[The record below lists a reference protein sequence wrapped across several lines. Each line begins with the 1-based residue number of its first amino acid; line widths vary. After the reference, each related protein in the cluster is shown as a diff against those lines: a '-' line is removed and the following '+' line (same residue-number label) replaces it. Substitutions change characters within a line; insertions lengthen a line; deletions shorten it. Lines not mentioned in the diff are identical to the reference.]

1 MKWGDFMSREAILA
15 RLRRHPDGFIS
26 GEVISR
32 ELGISRA
39 AVSKAVN
46 ALRKDGYEI
55 AAVTNRGYRF
65 LSGPNRLSEG
75 EILPWLHTRYVGSNL
90 SCYQVIDSTNNY
102 LKREAL
108 KLPDGMVVVANEQ
121 TGGRGRLGRSFQSQA
136 DKGIYLS
143 ALLRPDVLPA
153 QALNLTAFVAVA
165 VCEGIEA
172 ATGLSPQIK
181 WTNDIVL
188 ENKKVCGI
196 LTEMSVEGESGALQH
211 IVTGIGINVNQME
224 EDFPEEI
231 RDMAGSLRMMKGEEI
246 PRGRLAAEIINA
258 LDRMYAAWTGNGANY
273 LERYRQRCLTVGK
286 QVKLL
291 RADGSVE
298 EVQALGVDDDFGLVV
313 EHSDSSRETIT
324 SGEVSVRGL
333 WGYV

>member
-1 MKWGDFMSREAILA
+1 MSREAILA
-15 RLRRHPDGFIS
+15 RLRRHPDSFIS

-39 AVSKAVN
+39 AVSKAVS

-75 EILPWLHTRYVGSNL
+75 EILPWLRTRHVGTNL
-90 SCYQVIDSTNNY
+90 VCFPVIDSTNNY
-102 LKREAL
+102 LKREAIHTS
-108 KLPDGMVVVANEQ
+108 DGSVVVANEQ
-121 TGGRGRLGRSFQSQA
+121 TGGRGRLGRSFDSQA
-136 DKGIYLS
+136 DKGVYLS
-143 ALLRPDVLPA
+143 VLLRPNVLPA

-172 ATGLSPQIK
+172 ATGLKPQIK

-188 ENKKVCGI
+188 GNRKVCGI

-211 IVTGIGINVNQME
+211 IVTGIGVNVNQVG
-224 EDFPEEI
+224 EDFPEEL
-231 RDMAGSLRMMKGEEI
+231 REVAASLRMVKGEEI

-258 LDRMYAAWTGNGANY
+258 LDQMYAAWTGDGGDY
-273 LERYRQRCLTVGK
+273 LERYRRRCLTVGR
-286 QVKLL
+286 QVKVI
-291 RADGSVE
+291 RADGSVQE
-298 EVQALGVDDDFGLVV
+298 AQALGVDDDFGLVV
-313 EHSDSSRETIT
+313 EHPDSHRETIT

>member
-1 MKWGDFMSREAILA
+1 MHKGHLYCIDTAARQCDHVTVLMFVGGDDE
-15 RLRRHPDGFIS
+15 LRIC
-26 GEVISR
+26 
-32 ELGISRA
+32 A
-39 AVSKAVN
+39 QQ
-46 ALRKDGYEI
+46 KDS
-55 AAVTNRGYRF
+55 F
-65 LSGPNRLSEG
+65 LSAAFRQAQLERVCAMYPNVVC
-75 EILPWLHTRYVGSNL
+75 HTVD
-90 SCYQVIDSTNNY
+90 VT
-102 LKREAL
+102 AL

-136 DKGIYLS
+136 DKGVYLS
-143 ALLRPDVLPA
+143 VLLRPDILPA

-258 LDRMYAAWTGNGANY
+258 LDRMYAAWTGNGADY

>member
-1 MKWGDFMSREAILA
+1 MSREAILA
-15 RLRRHPDGFIS
+15 RLRRHPDSFIS

-65 LSGPNRLSEG
+65 LSGPDRLSEG
-75 EILPWLHTRYVGSNL
+75 EILPWLKTKHVGTQL
-90 SCYQVIDSTNNY
+90 TCFQVIDSTNNY
-102 LKREAL
+102 LKREAINA
-108 KLPDGMVVVANEQ
+108 KDGSVVVANEQ
-121 TGGRGRLGRSFQSQA
+121 TGGRGRLGRSFASQA

-143 ALLRPDVLPA
+143 ALLRPNVLPA

-172 ATGLSPQIK
+172 ATGLKPQIK

-188 ENKKVCGI
+188 NDRKVCGI

-211 IVTGIGINVNQME
+211 IVTGIGINVNQTA
-224 EDFPEEI
+224 EDFPEEL
-231 RDMAGSLRMMKGEEI
+231 REVAASLRMVRGEVVQ
-246 PRGRLAAEIINA
+246 RGRLAAEIINA
-258 LDRMYAAWTGNGANY
+258 LDRMYDAWTSDGGDY
-273 LERYRQRCLTVGK
+273 LERYRSRCLTVGR

-298 EVQALGVDDDFGLVV
+298 EAHALSVDDDFGLVV
-313 EHSDSSRETIT
+313 EHPDSHRETIT

>member
-1 MKWGDFMSREAILA
+1 MSREAILA
-15 RLRRHPDGFIS
+15 RLRRHPDSFIS

-46 ALRKDGYEI
+46 SLRKDGYEI

-65 LSGPNRLSEG
+65 IAGPNRLSEG
-75 EILPWLHTRYVGSNL
+75 EILPWLHTRHVGTTL
-90 SCYQVIDSTNNY
+90 TCFPVIDSTNNQ
-102 LKREAL
+102 LKREAPST
-108 KLPDGMVVVANEQ
+108 PDGSVVVANEQ

-165 VCEGIEA
+165 VCEGIERT
-172 ATGLSPQIK
+172 TGLEPQIK

-188 ENKKVCGI
+188 EGRKVCGI
-196 LTEMSVEGESGALQH
+196 LTEMSVEGESGTLQH
-211 IVTGIGINVNQME
+211 IVTGIGVNVNQQE
-224 EDFPEEI
+224 DDFPEEI
-231 RDMAGSLRMMKGEEI
+231 RDVAGSLSMVKGEEI

-258 LDRMYAAWTGNGANY
+258 LDEMYAAWIGDGSDY
-273 LERYRQRCLTVGK
+273 LERYRQRCLTVGRRV
-286 QVKLL
+286 QLH

-298 EVQALGVDDDFGLVV
+298 EAQALEVNEDFGLVV
-313 EHSDSSRETIT
+313 EHPDSSRETIT